1 MSLENA
7 CVLRILTCIS
17 VLPKFQQDSLSQI
30 CHWID
35 DTPSWQAGL
44 VDKEN
49 FFSTGGCWKKK
60 KKTCNSSTFTLI
72 FSEFKQANKQNF
84 ELQFLEFLKI
94 DIFFFNI
101 PSCFLV
107 WVWVVFPSPETCLE
121 GKSNGTASH
130 LKSGKQICFW
140 HFQFLKY
147 FCSS

>member
-1 MSLENA
+1 MFCEYSHVSVCCQNFNKIVCHKFATELMTHL
-7 CVLRILTCIS
+7 VGRQDWLTKRIS
-17 VLPKFQQDSLSQI
+17 FQQGDV
-30 CHWID
+30 
-35 DTPSWQAGL
+35 G
-44 VDKEN
+44 
-49 FFSTGGCWKKK
+49 KKK
-60 KKTCNSSTFTLI
+60 KITCNSSTFTLI